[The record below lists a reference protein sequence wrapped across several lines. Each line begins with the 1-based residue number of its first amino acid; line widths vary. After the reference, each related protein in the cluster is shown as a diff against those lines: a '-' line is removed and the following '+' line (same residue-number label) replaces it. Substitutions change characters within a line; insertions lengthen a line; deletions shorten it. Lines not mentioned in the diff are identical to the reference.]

1 MRILLIEDEPEMA
14 RLIAS
19 LIVEAG
25 YEIDRAGSGGEALE
39 AVKRYPYDL
48 MLLDRRLPDGD
59 ALALLP
65 EFRASRPGIRLMMIS
80 ALDGLNE
87 KVSGL
92 NAGADDYLSKP
103 FQGEELIARIR
114 ACLRRPGCGES
125 PPLVLG
131 LLSFDVNSGTVS
143 IQGAPL
149 TLHKR
154 ELTLL
159 EAFMRRANR
168 VTTREV
174 LLDEIYGLGDGVLQN
189 TLDVLISRLRR
200 RLTQHGAGVAIHT
213 LRGVGYLMTE
223 ADS

>member
-1 MRILLIEDEPEMA
+1 
-14 RLIAS
+14 
-19 LIVEAG
+19 
-25 YEIDRAGSGGEALE
+25 
-39 AVKRYPYDL
+39 
-48 MLLDRRLPDGD
+48 
-59 ALALLP
+59 
-65 EFRASRPGIRLMMIS
+65 
-80 ALDGLNE
+80 
-87 KVSGL
+87 
-92 NAGADDYLSKP
+92 
-103 FQGEELIARIR
+103 
-114 ACLRRPGCGES
+114 
-125 PPLVLG
+125 
-131 LLSFDVNSGTVS
+131 
-143 IQGAPL
+143 L